1 MRFRRINF
9 SGVNEESKNLFGIK
23 PRYYYQGFTKTELME
38 GLNLLCFR
46 P

>member
-1 MRFRRINF
+1 MRFHMTSF
-9 SGVNEESKNLFGIK
+9 SGVNEESKNFFGIK
-23 PRYYYQGFTKTELME
+23 PRYDYQGFTKTELME